1 MDTDMWCRFREA
13 GAWFKKTGSYIW
25 GFREHE
31 GSTTAGMKKPGEQAR
46 QDAEV
51 QAMHERRSVKM
62 TAGDVRALRLRRVLD
77 GALIKAL
84 FDTIRL
90 KGKNWSEIK

>member
-1 MDTDMWCRFREA
+1 MYTCVNENAIPFYE
-13 GAWFKKTGSYIW
+13 KI
-25 GFREHE
+25 
-31 GSTTAGMKKPGEQAR
+31 GMKKPDEQAR

-51 QAMHERRSVKM
+51 QAMHERRGVKM